1 MENLE
6 IERRFV
12 LYPCSMKRFLK
23 SRSISCEKSSI
34 VQFYLVATEGE
45 AVRYRRRGD
54 TFTRTVK
61 RGSGLVRIEDEERIP
76 KSLFE
81 EALRRNRGGVI
92 RKERFVFEIDGV
104 AYELDSFKKPL
115 KGLNILEVE
124 FKSESEAKSFA
135 LPELF
140 ESVVAAEVTD
150 NPDFTN
156 GAISKRMRI
165 PTIERPLKELLKEV
179 DGRRDFSK
187 ASVSVKFTP
196 YESAAHAVKAILYS
210 LMKTVRTDRSAILE
224 GTEDPERLHQLRV
237 AMRKTRALLSQM
249 GGVFDPVWRM
259 EHKESLGSLMRETG
273 DMRDLDVHIEE
284 IEEFRR
290 MLPKRLHGA
299 LRKMEERL
307 LERRKS
313 ERERLRVF
321 LMGEKFTA
329 QIEELER
336 FAQTSSEEGL
346 CEEAFSPLILPVK
359 SVLKSRYAKVLKR
372 GSLIDKKSPA
382 EEYHAVRIDVK
393 KLRYMM
399 EFFSSIFDEEAYRRM
414 ASKLKSIQTV
424 LGKHQDLDVQSRH
437 IDSLKRHPDMQ
448 EGETLE
454 VLEVLKKRMDLM
466 QMEKRAQFRREFREF
481 SKTQALFKKMIC
493 RF

>member
-12 LYPCSMKRFLK
+12 LYPCSMKRFLR
-23 SRSISCEKSSI
+23 SRSISYDKSTI
-34 VQFYLVATEGE
+34 VQFYLVAAEGE
-45 AVRYRRRGD
+45 AVRYRRRGN

-61 RGSGLVRIEDEERIP
+61 RGSGLVRQEHEEMVP
-76 KSLFE
+76 KSVFE

-92 RKERFVFEIDGV
+92 RKERFVFEIDGTTF
-104 AYELDSFKKPL
+104 ELDSFKRPL

-124 FKSESEAKSFA
+124 FKSESEAKGFV
-135 LPELF
+135 LPKLF
-140 ESVVAAEVTD
+140 ENVVAAEVTD

-156 GAISKRMRI
+156 GAISKRMAV
-165 PTIERPLKELLKEV
+165 PAIERPLKELLEEV

-210 LMKTVRTDRSAILE
+210 LMKTVRADRAAILE

-249 GGVFDPVWRM
+249 GGVFDPAWCRM
-259 EHKESLGSLMRETG
+259 HKESLGSLMRETG
-273 DMRDLDVHIEE
+273 DMRDLDVYIEE
-284 IEEFRR
+284 IEEFGR
-290 MLPKRLHGA
+290 MLPKRLHNA
-299 LRKMEERL
+299 LKRVEKRL

-313 ERERLRVF
+313 ERERLRSF
-321 LMGEKFTA
+321 LTGEKFTA
-329 QIEELER
+329 QIEELNR

-346 CEEAFSPLILPVK
+346 CEEAFSPLIFTVK
-359 SVLKSRYAKVLKR
+359 PVLKSRYAKVLKR
-372 GSLIDKKSPA
+372 GSLIGKKSPA
-382 EEYHAVRIDVK
+382 QEYHAVRIDVK

-399 EFFSSIFDEEAYRRM
+399 EFFSSLFDEEAYRQM
-414 ASKLKSIQTV
+414 ASKLKSIQSI

-437 IDSLKRHPDMQ
+437 IESLKRHPDMQ
-448 EGETLE
+448 DGETLE
-454 VLEVLKKRMDLM
+454 ALNVLKERMDQM
-466 QMEKRAQFRREFREF
+466 QTEKRAEFRREFREF
-481 SKTQALFKKMIC
+481 SKTQGLFRKMIC